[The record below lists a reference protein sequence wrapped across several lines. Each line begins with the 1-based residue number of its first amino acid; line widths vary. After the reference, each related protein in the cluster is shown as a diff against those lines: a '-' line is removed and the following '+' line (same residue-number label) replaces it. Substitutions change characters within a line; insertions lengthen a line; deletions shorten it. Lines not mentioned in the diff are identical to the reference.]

1 MNFNTFFLDKLSSGD
16 QSPILNSKKT
26 SPSPYL
32 FSDIIKIYEQ
42 ETAPILNSENG
53 FVNLTSLAQGTF
65 PLPENMIESDNL
77 KLQTLS
83 KFIENFI
90 ANSQQPVNSSEIKH
104 DLKAVV
110 ISKKQ
115 FILSSQ
121 GLEDFINGL
130 VQNLELNTNVDLK
143 NAIVQKVENEGT
155 VGTLKIDVKNTEN
168 QNPVLE
174 EGAFKEEKSDNTLQN
189 IEMMVQSILNFLS
202 NKRSFN
208 LSFKNG
214 AEKVSINIYE
224 LPENNVETKIN
235 FEKLSADFKKAGN
248 KSNFTLTNPSIETE
262 AEKNIFSDSSKVMA
276 MPQNPAEYFLSQSS
290 PNDLVMPV
298 QTSVETD
305 QTVPVKPV
313 ASGRLLNENVY
324 KTEVVEITLKPETV
338 SSNLN
343 ANVSS
348 NNEKLFAGTIT
359 LSGFTANDQADMPEA
374 KFRLRSNLSTEL
386 SSLESSDKNNI
397 LATILNTKEKIQN
410 LDTPLAQQNSAKS
423 DTSEPI
429 DKNILATLQNGKE
442 NIQNTETLPA
452 QQNSAKPSASEPID
466 KNILATLLNGKGN
479 IQNTETLTTQQNSVK
494 PNITETSDKNIFND
508 ILNTKPTAPN
518 NNPLFTQDSSPVVKV
533 IDGGKNELPKI
544 AITGEQNKATEI
556 NSAVKSRPAQ
566 IDNQISNKLNDGE
579 IKLSNN
585 SAPDAV
591 SKPLEKPGEINDT
604 KILLNELSGKFAAA
618 EFKKLIVRD
627 ENLKAAKDEDI
638 KTQASN
644 ENLKDEKASV
654 KETLSKSY
662 DEKDFTKQKSN
673 ENFKSVLQA
682 VDQISGN
689 EADKFKIVPEVKLP
703 HETVKVIKTPEIIPE
718 FSKIIQAGEKQSVTF
733 QLTPENLGKVKL
745 SIDLVENQ
753 INTRIE
759 VENEQVKQFIQSNIE
774 QLRQN
779 LQTSGIH
786 LNNVNISLAESE
798 QKFSKAFTPR
808 KKSGDRT
815 SKVEADEERTRPSQK
830 SLGYN
835 TYEFLA

>member
-32 FSDIIKIYEQ
+32 FSDIIKVYEQ

-90 ANSQQPVNSSEIKH
+90 ANSQQPVNSSEIKR

-130 VQNLELNTNVDLK
+130 VQSLELNTNADLK
-143 NAIVQKVENEGT
+143 NAIAQKIENEGT
-155 VGTLKIDVKNTEN
+155 VDTLKIDVKNTEN

-174 EGAFKEEKSDNTLQN
+174 DETFKEEKSGNTLQN

-214 AEKVSINIYE
+214 AEKISINIYE

-290 PNDLVMPV
+290 PNDLVVPV
-298 QTSVETD
+298 QPSAEAD
-305 QTVPVKPV
+305 QAVQVKPV

-324 KTEVVEITLKPETV
+324 KTEVVEITVKPETV

-359 LSGFTANDQADMPEA
+359 LSGFTANNQADMPEA
-374 KFRLRSNLSTEL
+374 KFRLRGNLSTEL
-386 SSLESSDKNNI
+386 SSLESSDKNNK
-397 LATILNTKEKIQN
+397 LATLLNTKEKIQN
-410 LDTPLAQQNSAKS
+410 FDTPLAQQNSAKPS
-423 DTSEPI
+423 ASEPT
-429 DKNILATLQNGKE
+429 DKNILATILNGKG

-452 QQNSAKPSASEPID
+452 QQNS
-466 KNILATLLNGKGN
+466 
-479 IQNTETLTTQQNSVK
+479 VK
-494 PNITETSDKNIFND
+494 PNATETSDKNIFND

-518 NNPLFTQDSSPVVKV
+518 NNPLFTQDSSPAVKV
-533 IDGGKNELPKI
+533 IDSEKKELPKI
-544 AITGEQNKATEI
+544 EITSEQNKATEI
-556 NSAVKSRPAQ
+556 NSAVKSKPAQ

-591 SKPLEKPGEINDT
+591 SKPFEKQGEINDT
-604 KILLNELSGKFAAA
+604 KVLLNELSGKFAAA

-638 KTQASN
+638 KTPASN

-654 KETLSKSY
+654 KEAQSKSY

-682 VDQISGN
+682 VDQINGN
-689 EADKFKIVPEVKLP
+689 EADKFKIVPEVKLT

-718 FSKIIQAGEKQSVTF
+718 FSKIIQTGEKQSVTF

-808 KKSGDRT
+808 KKSGDRI
-815 SKVEADEERTRPSQK
+815 SKVKADEERTRPSQK

>member
-32 FSDIIKIYEQ
+32 FSDIIKVYEQ

-53 FVNLTSLAQGTF
+53 SINLTPLNQGTF
-65 PLPENMIESDNL
+65 SLSENMIESDNL

-104 DLKAVV
+104 DLKQII

-130 VQNLELNTNVDLK
+130 VQSLELNTNVDLK
-143 NAIVQKVENEGT
+143 NTIAQKIENEETIGP
-155 VGTLKIDVKNTEN
+155 LKIDIKNTEN

-174 EGAFKEEKSDNTLQN
+174 EETFKEEKIDNTLQN
-189 IEMMVQSILNFLS
+189 IETMVQSILNFLS
-202 NKRSFN
+202 NNRSFN

-235 FEKLSADFKKAGN
+235 FEKLSADFEKAGN
-248 KSNFTLTNPSIETE
+248 KFNFTLTNPSIETE
-262 AEKNIFSDSSKVMA
+262 AEKNIFSNSSKVIK
-276 MPQNPAEYFLSQSS
+276 QNPAEYFLSQSS

-298 QTSVETD
+298 QPSAEAD
-305 QTVPVKPV
+305 QAVPVKPV
-313 ASGRLLNENVY
+313 AKDKLLNENVY
-324 KTEVVEITLKPETV
+324 KTEVVEITLVPETAY
-338 SSNLN
+338 SNLN

-359 LSGFTANDQADMPEA
+359 LSGFAANDQADMPEA
-374 KFRLRSNLSTEL
+374 KFRLRDNLSTEL

-410 LDTPLAQQNSAKS
+410 TGTLPAQQNSAKS
-423 DTSEPI
+423 GISEPI
-429 DKNILATLQNGKE
+429 DKNILATLLNGKE

-452 QQNSAKPSASEPID
+452 QQS
-466 KNILATLLNGKGN
+466 
-479 IQNTETLTTQQNSVK
+479 SVK
-494 PNITETSDKNIFND
+494 PNTIETSDKNIFND
-508 ILNTKPTAPN
+508 ILNAKPTAPN

-533 IDGGKNELPKI
+533 IDSEKNELPKI
-544 AITGEQNKATEI
+544 EITGEQNKATEI
-556 NSAVKSRPAQ
+556 NTAVKSKSTQ
-566 IDNQISNKLNDGE
+566 IDNQSSNKFNDGE

-591 SKPLEKPGEINDT
+591 SKPYEKQGEINDT
-604 KILLNELSGKFAAA
+604 KVLLNELSGKFAAA
-618 EFKKLIVRD
+618 EFKKSIVRD

-638 KTQASN
+638 KTLASN

-654 KETLSKSY
+654 KEAQSKSY

-682 VDQISGN
+682 ADQISGN

-703 HETVKVIKTPEIIPE
+703 HEAVKVIKTPEIIPE
-718 FSKIIQAGEKQSVTF
+718 FSKIIQTGEKQSVTF
-733 QLTPENLGKVKL
+733 QLTPENLGKVML

-786 LNNVNISLAESE
+786 LNSVNISLAESE

-808 KKSGDRT
+808 KKSGDRI
-815 SKVEADEERTRPSQK
+815 SKVKADEERTRPSQK